1 MGDGEQDRMRLA
13 FNGLVELVPGPRP
26 HGKDTEVLLEP
37 FLDEMLELGR
47 GHADA
52 DGTPFKVY
60 DGYFEKWHDVFRVF
74 LVLCHCDTVARNDL
88 GEFAPVAARRND
100 FKSLWESTRGPNNR
114 GMYPLGY
121 AWPIGQSYLP
131 EGEKIYANS
140 PTTWLTWE
148 DHREL
153 VRLTVEEGIDPM
165 RTGRYK
171 AGPLER
177 LPYFNP
183 MNGYALPFMH
193 LMCYGVVKKFVNM
206 LRHKYTD
213 ARDTCYFSEAQRSQL
228 QANGKE
234 LACTQDMH
242 RGYLDVVQYA
252 GICRICARVAKEH
265 ESSMKVGGVLPYT
278 CRGVSSSV

>member
-1 MGDGEQDRMRLA
+1 
-13 FNGLVELVPGPRP
+13 
-26 HGKDTEVLLEP
+26 
-37 FLDEMLELGR
+37 
-47 GHADA
+47 
-52 DGTPFKVY
+52 
-60 DGYFEKWHDVFRVF
+60 
-74 LVLCHCDTVARNDL
+74 
-88 GEFAPVAARRND
+88 
-100 FKSLWESTRGPNNR
+100 
-114 GMYPLGY
+114 
-121 AWPIGQSYLP
+121 
-131 EGEKIYANS
+131 
-140 PTTWLTWE
+140 
-148 DHREL
+148 
-153 VRLTVEEGIDPM
+153 M

-193 LMCYGVVKKFVNM
+193 LMCYGVIKKFVNM

-265 ESSMKVGGVLPYT
+265 ESSMKVGGGPSLHMS
-278 CRGVSSSV
+278 RGLE